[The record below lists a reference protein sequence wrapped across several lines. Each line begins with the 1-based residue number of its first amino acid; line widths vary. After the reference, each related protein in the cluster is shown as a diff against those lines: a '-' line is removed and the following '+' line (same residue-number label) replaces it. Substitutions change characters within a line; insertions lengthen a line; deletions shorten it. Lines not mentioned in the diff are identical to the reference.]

1 MAVILDSPIVR
12 ERWFRLYRLRE
23 HWPPSDKAELRRMCE
38 EAVRTHPIRRL
49 PTVHNSAASTRIP
62 SGTSPMCYREAKIDD
77 APMCS
82 CLYSYNYLSTTY
94 LPIQSL
100 GAPLNSYY

>member
-49 PTVHNSAASTRIP
+49 PTVHQFRSLNPDTIRHLA
-62 SGTSPMCYREAKIDD
+62 DV
-77 APMCS
+77 
-82 CLYSYNYLSTTY
+82 LYVRR
-94 LPIQSL
+94 PK
-100 GAPLNSYY
+100 